1 MPVLRWVVNISEIFI
16 SFGNC
21 FPNWTAAWDS
31 KHPPESPSCWI
42 TFWLIKERCLQNIDE
57 VSTGWWFGRVIP
69 FLLRAMFTICWR
81 QVSCCAFSSVK
92 EVGYGRESA
101 HRRASR
107 IGQSEFGLEVG
118 GCAWWTVRPT
128 PRREESTGFLIKPR
142 RRFPPRRASP
152 HLPARYL
159 LAPAYPRPPSTDV
172 HVITGTTRFSTFI
185 IFSICYCR
193 VNSYINNLNNTLS
206 QS

>member
-1 MPVLRWVVNISEIFI
+1 MPVLRLVVNTSEIVI

-31 KHPPESPSCWI
+31 KHSPESPSCWI
-42 TFWLIKERCLQNIDE
+42 TFWLVKERCLQNIDE
-57 VSTGWWFGRVIP
+57 MSAGWWFGRVIP

-81 QVSCCAFSSVK
+81 QVSCCTFSSVK
-92 EVGYGRESA
+92 EVGYGCESA

-128 PRREESTGFLIKPR
+128 PRSTATWRKHRLPDQTAQTLPSKARFTTLATSLPPGSCLSTPSLDKRSRNHRNYSIQHFDHFL
-142 RRFPPRRASP
+142 
-152 HLPARYL
+152 YL
-159 LAPAYPRPPSTDV
+159 LLQSRPT
-172 HVITGTTRFSTFI
+172 
-185 IFSICYCR
+185 
-193 VNSYINNLNNTLS
+193 
-206 QS
+206 